1 MENNKINPYM
11 TDDDFKKI
19 LLSKGIEIDK
29 RTKMYLT
36 EIQRVSPLTPETEKQ
51 FLQNLA
57 DEKTRLQLAFGYMR
71 FVVMIATDYINSD
84 MELMDII
91 HNGNFGLIKSTES
104 FDCTENISF
113 SEHAENYIRS
123 EISNAVE
130 HYEKPVRISVFTY
143 GTIERS
149 LDENNSIT
157 IKKLAEVLKHNKFDT
172 RQIDAIYGYYKKGST
187 NIISGADPY
196 INYDI
201 EKVLL
206 SEGIEIDKYLKIYL
220 TEVNKIVPSLTPETE
235 KQFLQNIDDKK
246 TRDELFKG
254 YMRFVIMIAKEYIDD
269 KNKLTDIIAIG
280 NIGLQKAVES
290 FDCTKNISF
299 AILAEWLIR
308 QEILKDIRPH
318 E

>member
-19 LLSKGIEIDK
+19 ILSKGIEID
-29 RTKMYLT
+29 RQIKMYLT
-36 EIQRVSPLTPETEKQ
+36 EIQRVPLLTPETEKA
-51 FLQNLA
+51 FLQNLD
-57 DEKTRLQLAFGYMR
+57 DEKTRHQLLKGYIR
-71 FVVMIATDYINSD
+71 FVVMIAKDYTGSMKLID
-84 MELMDII
+84 CI
-91 HNGNFGLIKSTES
+91 HNGIFGLIKATKS
-104 FDCTENISF
+104 FDFTENISF
-113 SEHAENYIRS
+113 AEHAEKYIRS
-123 EISNAVE
+123 EISNTVE
-130 HYEKPVRISVFTY
+130 HYEKPVRIPVFTW

-157 IKKLAEVLKHNKFDT
+157 IKKLAEVLKHTEFDT

-187 NIISGADPY
+187 NIISGVDPY

-206 SEGIEIDKYLKIYL
+206 FEGIEIDKYLKIYL